1 MSTAVAEPVRSSTDP
16 TPADLWRA
24 AKGPVAVLL
33 VVLLGGLVIALAT
46 GGEPGRRLDR
56 GRRRRRGPGPSP
68 SCCATRAC
76 GSTWSRPAPRWSG
89 PPRPGDTLLVVDPD
103 LLVDSQVELVR
114 SSGADLVLLAPV
126 APDRYLPGVGAEPTD
141 PGVRT
146 PGCALPVARRAGV
159 ADAGAV
165 AFDVA
170 DAELGEP
177 MLCYSRDGRPSL
189 VQGSRGGR

>member
-1 MSTAVAEPVRSSTDP
+1 MVGTT
-16 TPADLWRA
+16 
-24 AKGPVAVLL
+24 
-33 VVLLGGLVIALAT
+33 
-46 GGEPGRRLDR
+46 
-56 GRRRRRGPGPSP
+56 
-68 SCCATRAC
+68 
-76 GSTWSRPAPRWSG
+76 
-89 PPRPGDTLLVVDPD
+89 RPGDTLLVVDPD

-189 VQGSRGGR
+189 VQGSVEGRPVTLLGAASPLTNHRLDADGNAALAMTLLGERPDLVWFLPARPTAPRVGASSR